1 MAQLSKFWIVV
12 KHTYSSKVKTK
23 SFIISTLITLAI
35 VLALSN
41 ITRIIDLF
49 DNNEV
54 DTIAVFDESGQYYE
68 AFDAQMKAADSDLKI
83 EKIKSENEGEKLV
96 NNGDIKGYLVLTSDG
111 QGLPEGSYHADSVT
125 DETINGQLSQALSN
139 VKNMIVTQQLNI
151 SSEQMVSL
159 YEPAS
164 FETVAISETAKTSE
178 ELNQARG
185 LVYVL
190 LFVIYFGVLGYAGMI
205 ATEVAGE
212 KTSRV
217 MEILI
222 SSVSPVQQM
231 FGKILGIALVSLTQM
246 LLFLGVG
253 YFAIKQNMGEMDG
266 GFFSFFGFGS
276 TSVSV
281 IVYAIVFTLLGYFLF
296 ATLAA
301 FLGSLVSR
309 VEDVQT
315 MITPMTLLVVAGFML
330 SMFGLSNPEAGFV
343 KVTSFIPFFSPMLMF
358 LRIGMIEVPTWEIAV
373 SIVLLVVTIAVLAV
387 FGAKVYRGGV
397 LMYSN
402 ASSFKSIKDALNLTK
417 KG

>member
-1 MAQLSKFWIVV
+1 MSKFWIVV

-23 SFIISTLITLAI
+23 SFIVSTLITLAI
-35 VLALSN
+35 VLALTN
-41 ITRIIDLF
+41 ITKIIDLF

-54 DTIAVFDESGQYYE
+54 DTVAVFDESGQYFE
-68 AFDAQMKAADSDLKI
+68 AFDSQMNSTDSDLNI
-83 EKIKSENEGEKLV
+83 EQINSEKEGHDLV
-96 NNGDIKGYLVLTSDG
+96 NSGEVVGYLTLTSDE
-111 QGLPEGSYHADSVT
+111 QGLPSGVYHANSVT
-125 DETINGQLSQALSN
+125 DETINSQLSQALSN
-139 VKNMIVTQQLNI
+139 VKNILVTQQLNI
-151 SSEQMVSL
+151 SSEQMISL

-164 FETVAISETAKTSE
+164 FETEAISETAKTTE

-185 LVYVL
+185 LIYVL

-253 YFAIKQNMGEMDG
+253 YFTIKQNIGEMDG
-266 GFFSFFGFGS
+266 GFFTFFGFGS
-276 TSVSV
+276 TSPS
-281 IVYAIVFTLLGYFLF
+281 IIIYAIVFTLLGYFLF

-343 KVTSFIPFFSPMLMF
+343 KITSFIPFFSPMLMF
-358 LRIGMIEVPTWEIAV
+358 LRIGMIEVPTWEIAI
-373 SIVLLVVTIAVLAV
+373 SIILLVVTIASLAI

>member
-1 MAQLSKFWIVV
+1 MEQLNKFWLVV
-12 KHTYSSKVKTK
+12 KHTYTSKVKTK

-35 VLALSN
+35 VLALTN
-41 ITRIIDLF
+41 ITKIIDLF
-49 DNNEV
+49 DNDEI
-54 DTIAVFDESGQYYE
+54 DTIGVVDESSQYYDSL
-68 AFDAQMKAADSDLKI
+68 DAQLKALESDLKLEPI
-83 EKIKSENEGEKLV
+83 DSESEANELV
-96 NNGDIKGYLVLTSDG
+96 SSGDLVGYLVLTSDD
-111 QGLPEGSYHADSVT
+111 QGLPEGVYHANSVT

-139 VKNMIVTQQLNI
+139 VKNIIVTQQLNI
-151 SSEQMVSL
+151 SNEQMISL

-164 FETVAISETAKTSE
+164 FATEAISESAKTTE

-253 YFAIKQNMGEMDG
+253 YFTIKQNLDEMDG
-266 GFFSFFGFGS
+266 GFFSFFGFES

-281 IVYAIVFTLLGYFLF
+281 IVYAIVFTLLGYFLY

-301 FLGSLVSR
+301 FLGSMVSR
-309 VEDVQT
+309 VEDVQS

-330 SMFGLSNPEAGFV
+330 SMFGLNNPEAGFV
-343 KVTSFIPFFSPMLMF
+343 KITSFIPFFSPMLMF
-358 LRIGMIEVPTWEIAV
+358 LRIGMVEVPAWEIAI
-373 SIVLLVVTIAVLAV
+373 SILLLVVTIAALAV

-397 LMYSN
+397 LMYGN

>member
-1 MAQLSKFWIVV
+1 LSKFWIVV

-23 SFIISTLITLAI
+23 SFIVSTLITLAI
-35 VLALSN
+35 VLALTN
-41 ITRIIDLF
+41 ITKIIDLF

-54 DTIAVFDESGQYYE
+54 DTVAVFDESGQYFE
-68 AFDAQMKAADSDLKI
+68 AFDSQMNSADSDLNI
-83 EKIKSENEGEKLV
+83 EQINSDKEGNNLV
-96 NNGDIKGYLVLTSDG
+96 NSGEVVGYLTLTSDE
-111 QGLPEGSYHADSVT
+111 QGLPAGVYHANSVT
-125 DETINGQLSQALSN
+125 DETINSQLSQALSN
-139 VKNMIVTQQLNI
+139 VKNMLVTQQLNI
-151 SSEQMVSL
+151 SSEQMISL

-164 FETVAISETAKTSE
+164 FETVAISENAKTTE

-185 LVYVL
+185 LIYVL

-222 SSVSPVQQM
+222 SSVSPVHQM
-231 FGKILGIALVSLTQM
+231 FGKIFGIALMSLTQM

-253 YFAIKQNMGEMDG
+253 YFAIKQNIDEMDG
-266 GFFSFFGFGS
+266 GFFTFFGFGS
-276 TSVSV
+276 TSPS
-281 IVYAIVFTLLGYFLF
+281 IIIYAIVFTLLGYFLF

-343 KVTSFIPFFSPMLMF
+343 KITSFIPFFSPMLMF
-358 LRIGMIEVPTWEIAV
+358 LRIGMIEVPTWEIAI
-373 SIVLLVVTIAVLAV
+373 SIILLVVTIAALAI
-387 FGAKVYRGGV
+387 FGARVYRGGV